1 MKIKS
6 ASVKYLC
13 YVCHRYHIFND
24 LSSAFKCNIVFDQ
37 EHLLSPF
44 DLPKLCNITENYTT
58 YSCSA
63 SMTVDCG
70 HNLWRSPESAFG
82 GVIIYVINSLS
93 GRMKGRVKEKY
104 ITY

>member
-6 ASVKYLC
+6 ASIKYLC
-13 YVCHRYHIFND
+13 YVCHRYHIFNH
-24 LSSAFKCNIVFDQ
+24 LFSAFKCDIVFGQ
-37 EHLLSPF
+37 EHWLAAF
-44 DLPKLCNITENYTT
+44 DLPKRGNITENYTT

-93 GRMKGRVKEKY
+93 GRMKGRKKEKY